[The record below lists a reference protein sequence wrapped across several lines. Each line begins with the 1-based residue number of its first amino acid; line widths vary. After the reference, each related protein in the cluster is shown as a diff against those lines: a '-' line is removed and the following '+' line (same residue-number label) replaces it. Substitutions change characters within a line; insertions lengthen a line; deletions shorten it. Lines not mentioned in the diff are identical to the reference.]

1 LTRTVIIK
9 IRQERWMVERL
20 ISLLDLRWMVGE
32 FISLIDLRWMVGEF
46 ISLTDLRWMVGE
58 FISLIDLRWMVGE
71 FISLIDLSFKV
82 IPLKLFLNIV
92 PSSSPDNVTTLVAR
106 MFSWMLL
113 SLLRLQNMR
122 HRVGYFQT
130 ALRFQNRRRRK
141 SHLTN
146 KTFMENQLFLF
157 SSNLIKV
164 VL

>member
-1 LTRTVIIK
+1 MNTYGGYKCKCPPGYKVSPQDFRLCVPGKVRIWETITRFSFKKHHVVCYRFITVT
-9 IRQERWMVERL
+9 
-20 ISLLDLRWMVGE
+20 
-32 FISLIDLRWMVGEF
+32 SLIH
-46 ISLTDLRWMVGE
+46 
-58 FISLIDLRWMVGE
+58 
-71 FISLIDLSFKV
+71 KV